1 MFKNYLI
8 PFIFAVFSVFSY
20 AEEKQ
25 EPQEQILAAARTWL
39 PDGTRFGMPG
49 LANIWAHDGNHP
61 HYTAF
66 IPTGSDVVVVP
77 LKHEIRYGGSTY
89 NHLTIASGARIFLG
103 NYENYIIPA
112 DGVDGSYP
120 YVKPII
126 PMDGVFL
133 PAPGNTRIP
142 VAWRNFDEHGDEFT
156 VLEIGPF
163 LIDQAYPLNGGGSQL
178 VKVVMLCQ
186 VSFYN
191 DGEIQ
196 VQYWIQ
202 ENERS
207 VAHSINPSTNTPG
220 QGLGFV
226 MNSPYVYNGAKRI
239 QKKSLRGLLFGEINI
254 FEGGKL
260 REGWIGKS
268 FVNDDLKIEVK
279 GGEIEIDFG
288 TEEYPGLVLAY
299 DHARE
304 NPVVGSFSWISIDA
318 SPVYVENAHNED
330 PIYLWYFNESG
341 SFSNNTEDA
350 GYPYLDE
357 NAVIQV
363 SDLMKNDCLLLR
375 CINNHA
381 IYPALYNVTW
391 NDLKKKGINV
401 DTIPAPAIKIQVDPK
416 DPIDHYRG
424 RSPHRTVRIKKIKV
438 LLVQPSS
445 IQFRPP
451 ATKELKYEGAVG
463 YLEVAGRK
471 APLKMP
477 EGAMVDATIHS
488 APGFLISKIEVNG
501 NIAYDESNP
510 SNSLPNVYV
519 DYRQERD
526 VATVRLVMDD
536 DKLVHV
542 SYRNCTQRNLPEVV
556 PSYVKNEIFLDPKD
570 KSKVVTTYS
579 IKDGFDRVVQTQ
591 EDLGNGKFSVSALYF
606 DYAGNTQYAPKTF
619 VTENKTAYSFEEMYC
634 RQCIAKSAAFY
645 NGDTAFIKSR
655 VDASGYPYA
664 EHNYHYGENK
674 AIVGESAGMGEA
686 SFDKGKKFIN
696 TWKIPIATYRSDE
709 FFTIEQLKDKT
720 FGLFNGSGSALD
732 NEYLGRLTTITED
745 DLDVNKNEF
754 DYPYVLT
761 INQALDGSF
770 SQSITDGAGNVWATW
785 IAHDG
790 EVLVSRNIYN
800 LSTSQLD
807 RSYVEGR
814 SGFVTLYSYDD
825 AGRLSAVKSP
835 DRGRK
840 ETKYDSKNRI
850 RFSRDE
856 RQIAKGGTNKDFFNV
871 IVYDDQDRV
880 VQTGEVRG
888 SCGGCSFDRP
898 DDVLS
903 PSSINLLSETIYGKP
918 TVNNLRSKSSRLGV
932 NLATDIVNSIEGVSS
947 YDVGATI
954 SYDGKG
960 NVNTMKFSSFD
971 RLGRLKTQWTVYLF
985 ANDAPS
991 IKTDY
996 EYTSSGQIARTVASE
1011 WDATQNSWTPLSKR
1025 VMAYG
1030 QKDRLEKIYEQDA
1043 TDDTKKWELAR
1054 YSYDAASSLESTTY
1068 FDKGQMVYT
1077 KSSRGDI
1084 NGRVSRIRYG
1094 DAAGD
1099 DLYVEELS
1107 YSDPL
1112 LNRVS
1117 SLKHTW
1123 KEYSGQNKVVEETF
1137 DYDDLGRLTTFNT
1150 DMASMTG
1157 GQYSH
1162 DILGRTTA
1170 KSEAGSSVVFGYVN
1184 GSYRPASISVD
1195 GAASTDLRRYDA
1207 AGNVWLDQRKNYA
1220 YSLNSLGLPDRI
1232 RKFSNVPSSISLDM
1246 VDGPAQF
1253 NGEISRTDFLYD
1265 ESGRQIWKEEKNWTI
1280 TADGKTTGS
1289 SGYEKMKIPGVG
1301 EYFASAGGT
1310 LHFTEID
1317 LVGGGHRLGRFGS
1330 AYFPMT
1336 DAQGNIR
1343 GYASKGGLESMY
1355 AYYPY
1360 GSQVELVP
1368 NNGAGMR
1375 RWQSK
1380 EYDGAQEKYDFG
1392 ARYYDPFLGL
1402 WMSPDPAGQF
1412 ANSYTYGG
1420 DPINYIDPTGM
1431 WALGVG
1437 FIVSWDEQHG
1447 WGFGVGL
1454 AGGRSELSYVY
1465 NYQDASHSFTAS
1477 IGGSYQISALNLN
1490 ASLGYN
1496 FNSYTGHSLSVNGGA
1511 CLGDGETM
1519 CAGVEVGGAL
1529 YWSASGNF
1537 MGSTAYLGAYA
1548 TFAGGLARVSSGYE
1562 AGFMGMEGRGHYA
1575 GATFAGVHADASD
1588 RDGFGWG
1595 LRESLYFGIG
1605 NNSSSLAADGTTASM
1620 VKLDLWMPS
1629 LGNFGHFTFGN
1640 GYDVSSEGIRQKEL
1654 QEDISILEKS
1664 SNPEDVEVVKI
1675 LKFYLTNMDETIT
1688 TRDFLRIG
1696 RALRR
1701 NGFEPVERMGDH
1713 SDGASKFTFRKA
1725 GSREYGQHEFMSN
1738 VMKDEAYCSYNYGNN
1753 FLTHFLIDYLGW
1765 KGRGY

>member
-1 MFKNYLI
+1 MFKIYLI
-8 PFIFAVFSVFSY
+8 PFIFAVLSVFSY
-20 AEEKQ
+20 AEEEQQ
-25 EPQEQILAAARTWL
+25 EPPEQIYNSTHTWL

-49 LANIWAHDGNHP
+49 LANIWAHDVNHP
-61 HYTAF
+61 HFTDF

-103 NYENYIIPA
+103 DYENYIIPA

-126 PMDGVFL
+126 PRDGIFL
-133 PAPGNTRIP
+133 PAPGNTQIP

-163 LIDQAYPLNGGGSQL
+163 FIDQTYPTNNGSGL
-178 VKVVMLCQ
+178 VRAVMLCQ
-186 VSFYN
+186 VSFYG

-202 ENERS
+202 ENARS
-207 VAHSINPSTNTPG
+207 VAYSINPSAGHT
-220 QGLGFV
+220 LGFV

-239 QKKSLRGLLFGEINI
+239 QKETLIGALFKQIDILDN
-254 FEGGKL
+254 GKL

-268 FVNDDLKIEVK
+268 FVNGDLKIDEK
-279 GGEIEIDFG
+279 NGEIEIDFG
-288 TEEYPGLVLAY
+288 TGEYPGVVLAY

-304 NPVVGSFSWISIDA
+304 NPVVGSFSYIHIVT

-330 PIYLWYFNESG
+330 PIYIWYFNESG
-341 SFSNNTEDA
+341 SFVNKTEDA

-357 NAVIQV
+357 NAVLQV
-363 SDLMKNDCLLLR
+363 SDQVKDFCQSLKCVSDKT
-375 CINNHA
+375 
-381 IYPALYNVTW
+381 IYPATYNVTW
-391 NDLKKKGINV
+391 NDLKSKGINV
-401 DTIPAPAIKIQVDPK
+401 DTISAPAIKIQVDPK
-416 DPIDHYRG
+416 DPVDRYRS
-424 RSPHRTVRIKKIKV
+424 RSPHRTVRIKNITAYP
-438 LLVQPSS
+438 VQPLS

-451 ATKELKYEGAVG
+451 TTKDLKYEGAVG

-696 TWKIPIATYRSDE
+696 TWKIPIATYGSDE

-770 SQSITDGAGNVWATW
+770 SQSIADGAGNVHALWTV
-785 IAHDG
+785 HDG
-790 EVLVSRNIYN
+790 EVLISRNIYN
-800 LSTSQLD
+800 LNTSQLD
-807 RSYVEGR
+807 RSYVEKR
-814 SGFVTLYSYDD
+814 YGFEMLYTYDD
-825 AGRLSAVKSP
+825 AGRLIAVKSP

-888 SCGGCSFDRP
+888 SCGGCSFDKP

-918 TVNNLRSKSSRLGV
+918 TVNSLRSKSFRLGV
-932 NLATDIVNSIEGVSS
+932 NLATDIVNSIEGVSF

-985 ANDAPS
+985 ADDAPA

-996 EYTSSGQIARTVASE
+996 EYTSSGQIARSVASE
-1011 WDATQNSWTPLSKR
+1011 WDASQNSWTPLSKR

-1043 TDDTKKWELAR
+1043 TDDSKKWELAR
-1054 YSYDAASSLESTTY
+1054 YSYDAAGSLESMTY
-1068 FDKGQMVYT
+1068 FDKGQKVYT
-1077 KSSRGDI
+1077 MSSRGDI
-1084 NGRVSRIRYG
+1084 NGRVTRIRYG

-1099 DLYVEELS
+1099 DLYVEELG

-1117 SLKHTW
+1117 SLTHTW
-1123 KEYSGQNKVVEETF
+1123 KENSGKNKVVEETF

-1157 GQYSH
+1157 GQYSY

-1170 KSEAGSSVVFGYVN
+1170 KSEAGTSVAFSYFD
-1184 GSYRPASISVD
+1184 GSYRPASISID
-1195 GAASTDLRRYDA
+1195 GVALPALRLYDA
-1207 AGNVWLDQRKNYA
+1207 SGNVWLDQRKNYA

-1232 RKFSNVPSSISLDM
+1232 RKFSSTPSSISLDM
-1246 VDGPAQF
+1246 VDGSARLT
-1253 NGEISRTDFLYD
+1253 GEDRYTDFLYD
-1265 ESGRQIWKEEKNWTI
+1265 ESGRQIWKQEKSWTE
-1280 TADGKTTGS
+1280 TT
-1289 SGYEKMKIPGVG
+1289 SGTTTESTVYQKMKIPGVG
-1301 EYFASAGGT
+1301 EYFASNGGA
-1310 LHFTEID
+1310 LHFTNVD
-1317 LVGGGHRLGRFGS
+1317 LVGGGHRLGRIGS

-1343 GYASKGGLESMY
+1343 GYASKIGLESMY

-1360 GSQVELVP
+1360 GAHVELVP

-1380 EYDGAQEKYDFG
+1380 EYDGYQDKYDFG

-1420 DPINYIDPTGM
+1420 DPVNYIDPTGM
-1431 WALGVG
+1431 WSFGVG
-1437 FIVSWDEQHG
+1437 LIVSWDEQHG

-1454 AGGRSELSYVY
+1454 AGGGAELSYVY
-1465 NYQDASHSFTAS
+1465 NYQDASNSFNAS
-1477 IGGSYQISALNLN
+1477 VGGSYQFYALNLN

-1496 FNSYTGHSLSVNGGA
+1496 FNSYTGHTLSVNGGA
-1511 CLGDGETM
+1511 CLGNEEVA

-1562 AGFMGMEGRGHYA
+1562 AGFMGMEGRGLYA
-1575 GATFAGVHADASD
+1575 GATVAGLHAEVSE
-1588 RDGFGWG
+1588 RDGYGWG

-1605 NNSSSLAADGTTASM
+1605 NNVDRAIGEKNGDIVSLELTIPT
-1620 VKLDLWMPS
+1620 
-1629 LGNFGHFTFGN
+1629 LGRFGNFTFGDR
-1640 GYDVSSEGIRQKEL
+1640 YDVSPEGSGAAQDAFFEDNINDKEKGIVL
-1654 QEDISILEKS
+1654 KR
-1664 SNPEDVEVVKI
+1664 DVKKDGKNLYSDGMVAEIHKQMMANGYSVKI
-1675 LKFYLTNMDETIT
+1675 EKAHTFWNHHE
-1688 TRDFLRIG
+1688 
-1696 RALRR
+1696 
-1701 NGFEPVERMGDH
+1701 GDKYTYYK
-1713 SDGASKFTFRKA
+1713 D
-1725 GSREYGQHEFMSN
+1725 GSRGN
-1738 VMKDEAYCSYNYGNN
+1738 VEIIKIGNNNSYASYNYGNN
-1753 FLTHFLIDYLGW
+1753 RLSHFFIDYI
-1765 KGRGY
+1765 GYHWRKW

>member
-1 MFKNYLI
+1 MFKIYLI
-8 PFIFAVFSVFSY
+8 PFIFAVLSVFSY
-20 AEEKQ
+20 AEEEQQ
-25 EPQEQILAAARTWL
+25 EPPEQIYNSTHTWL

-49 LANIWAHDGNHP
+49 LANIWAHDVNHP
-61 HYTAF
+61 HFTDF

-103 NYENYIIPA
+103 DYENYIIPA

-126 PMDGVFL
+126 PRDGIFL
-133 PAPGNTRIP
+133 PAPGNTQIP

-163 LIDQAYPLNGGGSQL
+163 FIDQTYPTNNGSGL
-178 VKVVMLCQ
+178 VRAVMLCQ
-186 VSFYN
+186 VSFYG

-202 ENERS
+202 ENARS
-207 VAHSINPSTNTPG
+207 VAYSINPSAGHT
-220 QGLGFV
+220 LGFV

-239 QKKSLRGLLFGEINI
+239 QKETLIGALFKQIDILDN
-254 FEGGKL
+254 GKL

-268 FVNDDLKIEVK
+268 FVNGDLKIDEK
-279 GGEIEIDFG
+279 NGEIEIDFG
-288 TEEYPGLVLAY
+288 TGEYPGVVLAY

-304 NPVVGSFSWISIDA
+304 NPVVGSFSYIHIVT

-330 PIYLWYFNESG
+330 PIYIWYFNESG
-341 SFSNNTEDA
+341 SFVNKTEDA

-357 NAVIQV
+357 NAVLQV
-363 SDLMKNDCLLLR
+363 SDQVKDFCQSLKCVSDKT
-375 CINNHA
+375 
-381 IYPALYNVTW
+381 IYPATYNVTW
-391 NDLKKKGINV
+391 NDLKSKGINV
-401 DTIPAPAIKIQVDPK
+401 DTISAPAIKIQVDPK
-416 DPIDHYRG
+416 DPVDRYRS
-424 RSPHRTVRIKKIKV
+424 RSPHRTVRIKNITAYP
-438 LLVQPSS
+438 VQPLS

-451 ATKELKYEGAVG
+451 TTKDLKYEGAVG

-696 TWKIPIATYRSDE
+696 TWKIPIATYGSDE

-770 SQSITDGAGNVWATW
+770 SQSIADGAGNVHALWTV
-785 IAHDG
+785 HDG
-790 EVLVSRNIYN
+790 EVLISRNIYN
-800 LSTSQLD
+800 LNTSQLD
-807 RSYVEGR
+807 RSYVEKR
-814 SGFVTLYSYDD
+814 YGFEMLYTYDD
-825 AGRLSAVKSP
+825 AGRLIAVKSP

-888 SCGGCSFDRP
+888 SCGGCSFDKP

-918 TVNNLRSKSSRLGV
+918 TVNSLRSKSFRLGV
-932 NLATDIVNSIEGVSS
+932 NLATDIVNSIEGVSF

-985 ANDAPS
+985 ADDAPA

-996 EYTSSGQIARTVASE
+996 EYTSSGQIARSVASE
-1011 WDATQNSWTPLSKR
+1011 WDASQNSWTPLSKR

-1043 TDDTKKWELAR
+1043 TDDSKKWELAR
-1054 YSYDAASSLESTTY
+1054 YSYDAAGSLESTTY
-1068 FDKGQMVYT
+1068 FDKGQKVYT
-1077 KSSRGDI
+1077 MSSRGDI
-1084 NGRVSRIRYG
+1084 NGRVTRIRYG

-1099 DLYVEELS
+1099 DLYVEELG

-1117 SLKHTW
+1117 SLTHTW
-1123 KEYSGQNKVVEETF
+1123 KENSGKNKVVEETF

-1157 GQYSH
+1157 GQYSY

-1170 KSEAGSSVVFGYVN
+1170 KSEAGTSVAFSYFD
-1184 GSYRPASISVD
+1184 GSYRPASISID
-1195 GAASTDLRRYDA
+1195 GVALPALRLYDA
-1207 AGNVWLDQRKNYA
+1207 SGNVWLDQRKNYA

-1232 RKFSNVPSSISLDM
+1232 RKFSSTPSSISLDM
-1246 VDGPAQF
+1246 VDGSARLT
-1253 NGEISRTDFLYD
+1253 GEDRYTDFLYD
-1265 ESGRQIWKEEKNWTI
+1265 ESGRQIWKQEKSWTE
-1280 TADGKTTGS
+1280 TT
-1289 SGYEKMKIPGVG
+1289 SGTTTESTVYQKMKIPGVG
-1301 EYFASAGGT
+1301 EYFASNGGA
-1310 LHFTEID
+1310 LHFTNVD
-1317 LVGGGHRLGRFGS
+1317 LVGGGHRLGRIGS

-1343 GYASKGGLESMY
+1343 GYASKIGLESMY

-1360 GSQVELVP
+1360 GAHVELVP

-1380 EYDGAQEKYDFG
+1380 EYDGYQDKYDFG

-1420 DPINYIDPTGM
+1420 DPVNYIDPTGM
-1431 WALGVG
+1431 WSFGVG
-1437 FIVSWDEQHG
+1437 LIVSWDEQHG

-1454 AGGRSELSYVY
+1454 AGGGAELSYVY
-1465 NYQDASHSFTAS
+1465 NYQDASNSFNAS
-1477 IGGSYQISALNLN
+1477 VGGSYQFYALNLN

-1496 FNSYTGHSLSVNGGA
+1496 FNSYTGHTLSVNGGA
-1511 CLGDGETM
+1511 CLGNEEVA

-1562 AGFMGMEGRGHYA
+1562 AGFMGMEGRGMYA
-1575 GATFAGVHADASD
+1575 GGTLAGVHVEVSE
-1588 RDGFGWG
+1588 RDGTSWG
-1595 LRESLYFGIG
+1595 FEERLYYTMR
-1605 NNSSSLAADGTTASM
+1605 NDGTDPNTGKPRKYVGLSI
-1620 VKLDLWMPS
+1620 PS
-1629 LGNFGHFTFGN
+1629 LGVFG
-1640 GYDVSSEGIRQKEL
+1640 D
-1654 QEDISILEKS
+1654 
-1664 SNPEDVEVVKI
+1664 VVKYDHGNRNDNQADVMGKNRMQFEQI
-1675 LKFYLTNMDETIT
+1675 ATEKGMNVGHYSAFGSSLHEPGGFWGFVK
-1688 TRDFLRIG
+1688 G
-1696 RALRR
+1696 RLMGLFSGNTPKQTVDKMWMQEGDKHWWQIPA
-1701 NGFEPVERMGDH
+1701 VEGLFDKNTGKYY
-1713 SDGASKFTFRKA
+1713 SAP
-1725 GSREYGQHEFMSN
+1725 
-1738 VMKDEAYCSYNYGNN
+1738 SYNYGNN
-1753 FLTHFLIDYLGW
+1753 IISHIFWDIIPGW
-1765 KGRGY
+1765 VMGYENDMYK